1 MDGQQGLFNMQTI
14 RAAVAGEQ
22 WATEKVI
29 THYADYINELATV
42 EVRQPDGSIKKVL
55 DEDIKQQITLKLLEE
70 LPNFPLEQA

>member
-1 MDGQQGLFNMQTI
+1 MDGQQGLFDMQTI
-14 RAAVAGEQ
+14 RAAVAGER

-29 THYADYINELATV
+29 AHYADYINELATV

-55 DEDIKQQITLKLLEE
+55 DEDMKQQITLKLLEE